1 MKQVIIVKAYKQ
13 LVIISGYLL
22 TALAPGLSVADVTD
36 IQRLITQGDYGTA
49 LEMTEQELNGNSGNV
64 TYRFLKGLILTRM
77 DRLEDASEVFIDI
90 TISNPDLPEPYNNLA
105 VIYASQGEF
114 DKAREYLQQ
123 AINTHPAY
131 ATAHENIGDIYAK
144 LASEAYNQAL
154 ELDRENITARAKLSL
169 VNDLFS
175 MPEEGKVLLSESSQ
189 DMMGGGNTQA
199 DIQASQQDAR
209 ESVLAQQRLQE
220 QLEASEQ
227 EQQRLSD
234 ELREKELELEGLLQE
249 LESRE
254 QEKERMLQQQQAGE
268 QEQQRL
274 RDQLREKEMQQ
285 QRMAEQQQAEIEEQQ
300 RLREELAAREEQQ
313 QRLQEQQRRQEQLE
327 AREQEQERSRE
338 QQRVRQREQAVTNI
352 KDTVLDWADVWMR
365 QNIDAYLG
373 HYSDEFLPGDG
384 RTLQAWRQYRRNRLM
399 SPGEIRVR
407 ISDLVV
413 ELMGSDH
420 AQATFT
426 QVYESDTYS
435 DRVKKTLLM
444 KLEDNNWRITQ
455 ELTN

>member
-1 MKQVIIVKAYKQ
+1 VTIVKAQKLLFTISSCI
-13 LVIISGYLL
+13 LVALL
-22 TALAPGLSVADVTD
+22 PVSLVADVTD
-36 IQRLITQGDYGTA
+36 VQRLISQGDYQSA
-49 LEMTEQELNGNSGNV
+49 LQMTEQELNGNSGSV

-77 DRLEDASEVFIDI
+77 DRLGDASEVFIDI

-154 ELDRENITARAKLSL
+154 ELDQENVTARAKLSL

-175 MPEEGKVLLSESSQ
+175 MPEEGKVLLSEANQ
-189 DMMGGGNTQA
+189 EMMGPVTTEADDQA
-199 DIQASQQDAR
+199 
-209 ESVLAQQRLQE
+209 AQQQEQERAQAQRRLQE
-220 QLEASEQ
+220 QLESSQ
-227 EQQRLSD
+227 
-234 ELREKELELEGLLQE
+234 
-249 LESRE
+249 
-254 QEKERMLQQQQAGE
+254 

-274 RDQLREKEMQQ
+274 RDALREKEIELEGLLKELETREQEKQRMEQQQEARELEQERLREELREKEMQQ
-285 QRMAEQQQAEIEEQQ
+285 QRMAEQQQATVEEQQ
-300 RLREELAAREEQQ
+300 RLREELAARE
-313 QRLQEQQRRQEQLE
+313 QEQQRILEQQRQREQQQ
-327 AREQEQERSRE
+327 AREQEQERART
-338 QQRVRQREQAVTNI
+338 QQQESQRDQAVTNI
-352 KDTVLDWADVWMR
+352 KDTVLDWAGVWMR
-365 QNIDAYLG
+365 QNVDAYLG

-384 RTLQAWRQYRRNRLM
+384 RTLRAWQQYRRNRLTA
-399 SPGEIRVR
+399 PGEIRVVV
-407 ISDLVV
+407 SDLVV

-420 AQATFT
+420 AQASFT

-444 KLEDNNWRITQ
+444 KLEGENWRITQ